1 MYKLSD
7 YNWCSFRTAPRKRV
21 YVAHAQFVSDGHS
34 TRGRNNRLIEA
45 PATFILCRRIC
56 SARVPTFPRLCNLI
70 EAPSAPV
77 IQHRCNRW
85 DPRVTTS
92 PLSLSLFP
100 PPSFSLPEV
109 WISREIKRRDKKR
122 RRGEAERE
130 REREGH
136 AKHVGDP
143 LEAPT
148 WFRGILSAFC
158 KQEDKGRRT
167 GIKSAGVD
175 TQPFWNCSR
184 LEYALDVLACNQM
197 YNVLA
202 YYCV

>member
-1 MYKLSD
+1 MGSSSD
-7 YNWCSFRTAPRKRV
+7 NES
-21 YVAHAQFVSDGHS
+21 S
-34 TRGRNNRLIEA
+34 
-45 PATFILCRRIC
+45 
-56 SARVPTFPRLCNLI
+56 
-70 EAPSAPV
+70 
-77 IQHRCNRW
+77 
-85 DPRVTTS
+85 
-92 PLSLSLFP
+92 LSLSLP

-175 TQPFWNCSR
+175 TQPFWNVSSTLWTYSR
-184 LEYALDVLACNQM
+184 AMRCIIYLRIIVYSEKRSVFWLCARVGWRKDELIGYQWWVELNYFRRLVVENINK
-197 YNVLA
+197 YNWK
-202 YYCV
+202 